1 MDDTNKENLAF
12 ASGLQDIVASITRI
26 VYIDGQA
33 GKLVYRGYD
42 INELA
47 EHSTYEETVF
57 LLLYGKLPDHAE
69 LSAFNEKLISYRHV
83 TNLGYRYRLNRG
95 HREMLKKFVSLKNGF

>member
-12 ASGLQDIVASITRI
+12 
-26 VYIDGQA
+26 
-33 GKLVYRGYD
+33 D

-57 LLLYGKLPDHAE
+57 LLLYGKLPDQAE

-83 TNLGYRYRLNRG
+83 MDEEPHPRHPRLQVGGIHRDGATNKEPLTN
-95 HREMLKKFVSLKNGF
+95 

>member
-12 ASGLQDIVASITRI
+12 ARGLQDIVASVTRI
-26 VYIDGQA
+26 GYIDGHA

-57 LLLYGKLPDHAE
+57 LLLYGKLPDQAE

-83 TNLGYRYRLNRG
+83 MDEVVNDPG
-95 HREMLKKFVSLKNGF
+95 HRFALSGA

>member
-1 MDDTNKENLAF
+1 M
-12 ASGLQDIVASITRI
+12 
-26 VYIDGQA
+26 
-33 GKLVYRGYD
+33 YRRYD

-95 HREMLKKFVSLKNGF
+95 HREMLKKFVSLKNGFWYHEYFQSTDIVIGTIKLNFERPKNIRTHPISL

>member
-1 MDDTNKENLAF
+1 MT
-12 ASGLQDIVASITRI
+12 S
-26 VYIDGQA
+26 
-33 GKLVYRGYD
+33 

-57 LLLYGKLPDHAE
+57 LLLYGKLPDQAE

-83 TNLGYRYRLNRG
+83 MDEVVTDLVFRLRSNPG
-95 HREMLKKFVSLKNGF
+95 HRDRCSRIIPDLGLPIVFTLWWRHAI